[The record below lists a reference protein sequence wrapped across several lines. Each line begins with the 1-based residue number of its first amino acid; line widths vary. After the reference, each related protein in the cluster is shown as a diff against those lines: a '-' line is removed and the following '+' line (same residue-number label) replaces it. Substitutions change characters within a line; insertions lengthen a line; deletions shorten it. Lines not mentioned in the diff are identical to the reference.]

1 MKVKIQIAV
10 SALTLILCL
19 AAAVRAAPP
28 IDIRGNSV
36 IIDEVYRAVLELP
49 ADAQVS
55 DQTAR
60 LVRRQLLKF
69 LRNSGYVLARVKSTV
84 ENGRILLEIDEGR
97 LEKIVF
103 LGAGTVRILQAKLDV
118 RLPGHVF
125 NRPHLERCLAALRK
139 KYSLEETSYRL
150 VPVKTVRHRGPQ
162 IEQWVPG
169 LNDLLPPPGS
179 YELHITLG
187 RPEWGMGLDFDLD
200 YDFPD
205 GASLGFNLKQ
215 KGLFWNPDRW
225 QVSGRAGMKFREHL
239 ESGDTFVSL
248 SRFQAEAQWFT
259 PAVLRHWRTFV
270 CLLGEIET
278 QQRPDLLIDI
288 FYAAR
293 MDASLNTGLEFS
305 GWMLAL
311 GGGISQRYRFGIE
324 QLPGAT
330 EPVSSGDWLRPFA
343 GGMLEFV
350 FDPEKLRRDRRHRL
364 QLFARNFWEQGRSLY
379 LEGRLDYQKT
389 FEFGWHDLFLGLRGA
404 WLWGEVPF
412 ENEEPVGGRHLRG
425 VFGDRWF
432 VTEAGS
438 LVLEFRFSLARDL
451 FKISAFHDLSLFAE
465 RSRPDDDRTFRAGNS
480 FGLGFHALVLDWLQF
495 NFYYA
500 VGFAS
505 DGSFDHGVSA
515 SLRKAF

>member
-1 MKVKIQIAV
+1 MKAERLITASAV
-10 SALTLILCL
+10 LLLCL
-19 AAAVRAAPP
+19 GGAARAAPP

-36 IIDEVYRAVLELP
+36 IIDEVYRSVLDLP
-49 ADAQVS
+49 ATGECNA
-55 DQTAR
+55 QTAR

-69 LRNSGYVLARVKSTV
+69 LRGSGYVLARVKARV
-84 ENGRILLEIDEGR
+84 ENGRILVEIDEGR

-103 LGAGTVRILQAKLDV
+103 LGAGTIRTLQAKLDV

-125 NRPHLERCLAALRK
+125 NRPHLERCLSALKK
-139 KYSLEETSYRL
+139 KYALEETSYRL
-150 VPVKTVRHRGPQ
+150 VPLKTVRHRGPQ

-169 LNDLLPPPGS
+169 LDDLLPPPGS

-187 RPEWGMGLDFDLD
+187 KPQWGVGLDFDLD

-205 GASLGFNLKQ
+205 GASLGFNLKE
-215 KGLFWNPDRW
+215 KGLFWQSDRW
-225 QVSGRAGMKFREHL
+225 QISGRAGMKFREHL
-239 ESGDTFVSL
+239 QSGDTFVSL
-248 SRFQAEAQWFT
+248 SRLQADAHWFT
-259 PAVLRHWRTFV
+259 PALFGLWRTFLW
-270 CLLGEIET
+270 LLGEMET
-278 QQRPDLLIDI
+278 QQRPDLLVDL
-288 FYAAR
+288 FYAAHT
-293 MDASLNTGLEFS
+293 DVSLNTGLEFS
-305 GWMLAL
+305 GSTIFL
-311 GGGISQRYRFGIE
+311 GGGISQRYRFGVE
-324 QLPGAT
+324 QLAGAP
-330 EPVSSGDWLRPFA
+330 EPVTSGGWLRPFA
-343 GGMLEFV
+343 GGVMEFV
-350 FDPEKLRRDRRHRL
+350 FDPEGLRRDRRHRL
-364 QLFARNFWEQGRSLY
+364 YLAARNFWEQGRRLY

-404 WLWGEVPF
+404 WLWGKVPF

-451 FKISAFHDLSLFAE
+451 FKISAFHDLGLFAE
-465 RSRPDDDRTFRAGNS
+465 RSRPDGARTFRAGDS

-505 DGSFDHGVSA
+505 DGSFDHGLSA
-515 SLRKAF
+515 NLRKAF